1 MQQMKRIMLVYLKF
15 VLICFAV
22 LCVTGMIFGEY
33 IVSERGG
40 SLLSAAARP
49 VHADHGRA
57 AVDLYQFTLVPVP
70 GGSYTCVFTGLM
82 PASERKPDE
91 TEYIAPFYMSAH
103 EVSNELWA
111 EVFTWATSPER
122 GTYRY
127 VFSDGSFR
135 YCTWMDAVV
144 WCNALSEYL
153 NREPVYY
160 AGTASGIGT
169 AAAGNTA
176 VASGIGSAQ
185 YASVLRQSISYAECL
200 NEGVHFPDIKESA
213 DGFRLP
219 TAAEWQ
225 FAARGGDP
233 DAEDW
238 NYQFAGSNNIDEV
251 AWHAGN
257 SMGFHPVG
265 EKKANRLG
273 LYDMCG
279 NHWEWVEKS
288 RTENVGYLAGGSCK
302 TYPSHCTVFSMLAL
316 HPLEG
321 YETSFRVVT
330 NGRLR

>member
-1 MQQMKRIMLVYLKF
+1 MKKTKIGF
-15 VLICFAV
+15 IGGTIAAAV
-22 LCVTGMIFGEY
+22 LALSLAGCNQGTGGSGSVVPDQPKVSYRDSIFVQGRGQVYQPVLTNNGQSVYERTDP
-33 IVSERGG
+33 VSETVADFYMGQYEITDEWWKEVYDW
-40 SLLSAAARP
+40 ATDAAR
-49 VHADHGRA
+49 GSRQ
-57 AVDLYQFTLVPVP
+57 YSFTVGNSLSN
-70 GGSYTCVFTGLM
+70 GMSYG
-82 PASERKPDE
+82 
-91 TEYIAPFYMSAH
+91 
-103 EVSNELWA
+103 
-111 EVFTWATSPER
+111 
-122 GTYRY
+122 
-127 VFSDGSFR
+127 
-135 YCTWMDAVV
+135 DAVV